1 MCSPSSSSLLFSCLQ
16 LLVLSQV
23 DRVLDEVDWLI
34 ARKKNQ
40 TTSDKS
46 GSGKKL
52 FHTVG
57 FMVRADR
64 GRDASLS
71 VDGTYTSVMLRV
83 GEATQ
88 TAGQQDPIEKAVTL
102 QLGTLLTALNELVQ
116 TALLPGTC
124 TITLLRELTRTY
136 NILTTLV
143 KYVRTGPMICVN
155 VELMT
160 FV

>member
-1 MCSPSSSSLLFSCLQ
+1 M
-16 LLVLSQV
+16 

-34 ARKKNQ
+34 ARKKSQ
-40 TTSDKS
+40 TLFDKS
-46 GSGKKL
+46 GSGKKP
-52 FHTVG
+52 FHTGAHVRL
-57 FMVRADR
+57 MVRVQR
-64 GRDASLS
+64 GHEEEMHLCQAKVLKL
-71 VDGTYTSVMLRV
+71 SVMLTLP

-116 TALLPGTC
+116 TSLLPGNC

-143 KYVRTGPMICVN
+143 KYVRISILSILFPDS
-155 VELMT
+155 
-160 FV
+160 